1 MDPITKAFVTA
12 IHRYVNDHDLPLVD
26 FRPGERKDDIAQR
39 YLAGHDGTEGGLQ
52 AAISL
57 GAAWRKLVREPLG
70 DLTDAW
76 PSPLRRAYNQL
87 HQQLEAYTAA

>member
-1 MDPITKAFVTA
+1 MTYDLRRLRLHGLIQRIPTT
-12 IHRYVNDHDLPLVD
+12 HRYQVTD
-26 FRPGERKDDIAQR
+26 R
-39 YLAGHDGTEGGLQ
+39 GLQ
-52 AAISL
+52 TAISL